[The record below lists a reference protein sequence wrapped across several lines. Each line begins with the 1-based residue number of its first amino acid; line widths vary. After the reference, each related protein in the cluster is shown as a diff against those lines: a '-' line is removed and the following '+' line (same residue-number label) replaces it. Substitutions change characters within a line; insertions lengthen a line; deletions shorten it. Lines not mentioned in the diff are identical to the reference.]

1 MSDALVI
8 ESQTSLHPSHGLQ
21 APIYPLAKG
30 RTADVFAWGEGSV
43 LKLFHQGFS
52 PAWIALELKN
62 SRNAHA
68 LGIPTPFA
76 IGHAEWDQRSG
87 IVFERVDG
95 PTFYNL
101 IQTDVQT
108 RTQLGRLFFDV
119 QQAIHRCELEELLP
133 LQAVMAQQI
142 QQAHWLPETLR
153 REATQALQGAP
164 LVNTVCHLDFHPRN
178 VIMGVSGPT
187 VIDWLSMSRGDPA
200 LDVVRTL
207 LFLRHFRCGV
217 DQGARIEFLNT
228 YVELCHEA
236 WCGRMEQLEHWQ
248 RPVAVWRLTHQHITD
263 DERTE
268 LLDLLE
274 SPHASWFGPQ

>member
-8 ESQTSLHPSHGLQ
+8 ESQTSLPPSLGLP
-21 APIYPLAKG
+21 APLYRLAKG
-30 RTADVFAWGEGSV
+30 CTADVYAWGEGSV
-43 LKLFHQGFS
+43 LKLFQQGFS

-62 SRNAHA
+62 SRSAHA
-68 LGIPTPFA
+68 LGIPTPFP
-76 IGHAEWDQRSG
+76 IGHAEWGQRSG

-101 IQTDVQT
+101 LQADVQA
-108 RTQLGRLFFDV
+108 RSQLGRLFFGV

-142 QQAHWLPETLR
+142 RQAHWLPETLR
-153 REATQALQGAP
+153 REATQALQRAP
-164 LVNTVCHLDFHPRN
+164 MVNTVCHLDFHPRN
-178 VIMGVSGPT
+178 VIMGDSGPR
-187 VIDWLSMSRGDPA
+187 VIDWLSMCRGDPA

-207 LFLRHFRCGV
+207 LFLRHFRCEF
-217 DQGARIEFLNT
+217 DPGARIEFLNT

-236 WCGRMEQLEHWQ
+236 WWGRMEQLVNWQ
-248 RPVAVWRLTHQHITD
+248 RPVAVWRLTHSHITN

-274 SPHASWFGPQ
+274 SPHASWFGQQ